1 MTESNGNRKPVR
13 VWVDGCFD
21 MMHFGHANALRQARA
36 MGDYLVVGVHSD
48 AEVERN
54 KGPCVMREDERYAAV
69 AACKWADEV
78 VPDAPY
84 VTTLEVLD
92 EYDIDF
98 VVHGDDITTAAD
110 GSDCYQAVK
119 DAGRYRECKRTVG
132 ISTTEL
138 VGRMLLLTR
147 DHHIRGSRAAGRAQG
162 VDTTAMADF
171 SQGPTAGPALGIAH
185 YLSTT
190 RKIVQFSSGREARP
204 TDRVVYVDGAFD
216 LFHTGHI
223 EFLRRARELG
233 DYLLVGVHDDQ
244 TVNAVKGGN
253 FPVMNL
259 QERVLGVL
267 QCRYVDEVV
276 IGAPYSVSAGVL
288 EDVYHVDAVAH
299 GSGDT
304 PYDIDGR
311 DPYALPKERGIFH
324 TVTHPRLG
332 LTTSAIIDRII
343 ANRHVYIE
351 RQARKARKA
360 VNELE
365 QEQREKEIQAAQG
378 R

>member
-1 MTESNGNRKPVR
+1 MAHTTTDGTRKPIR

-54 KGPCVMREDERYAAV
+54 KGPCVMKEDERYAAV

-78 VPDAPY
+78 VKDAPY
-84 VTTLEVLD
+84 VTTVEMLD

-110 GSDCYQAVK
+110 GSDCYQLVK

-147 DHHIRGSRAAGRAQG
+147 DHHIRGRRSVGSPIQG
-162 VDTTAMADF
+162 VDEVAVANF
-171 SQGPTAGPALGIAH
+171 SQGSQPAGALTGIAH
-185 YLSTT
+185 YLSTSK
-190 RKIVQFSSGREARP
+190 KIIQFSSGREP
-204 TDRVVYVDGAFD
+204 QPGDRVVYVDGAFD

-223 EFLRRARELG
+223 EFFKRARALG

-267 QCRYVDEVV
+267 QCRFVDEVI
-276 IGAPYSVSAGVL
+276 IGAPYSVTKDVL
-288 EDVYHVDAVAH
+288 EDVYHVDVVVH
-299 GSGDT
+299 GASDHHT
-304 PYDIDGR
+304 DIDGA
-311 DPYALPKERGIFH
+311 DPYALPKQRGIYREIE
-324 TVTHPRLG
+324 HPGLS
-332 LTTSAIIDRII
+332 LTTTAIIERI
-343 ANRHVYIE
+343 V
-351 RQARKARKA
+351 
-360 VNELE
+360 
-365 QEQREKEIQAAQG
+365 
-378 R
+378 